1 MVNQDNHPKSLRDYL
16 RLFFTGIAMGSA
28 DTVPGVS
35 GGTMALILGVYEDL
49 VDGIKSVNLN
59 VIKLGLQFKIK
70 QAMDLVPWQFLMA
83 LGFGILAAIL
93 TLARILT
100 HILETDPQYLFA
112 FFFGLVIASAIAV
125 GARIKNWTPR
135 IWTALGVGTAVAL
148 AIALQSSSEVDPNLF
163 NLFISGMFAIM
174 AMILPG
180 ISGAFILL
188 ILGQYHNVL
197 TAVKEFQIGN
207 IIAIGLGCLLGLVI
221 FSRLLSWLLKN
232 YYETMIAVLV
242 GFMVGS
248 LYNVWPWGDHSE
260 ELVEKS
266 VSWPGFGDAEVW
278 IALGLAILGFVL
290 VSVLDHLQ
298 SRANPF
304 VLIFRKQK
312 ETEL

>member
-1 MVNQDNHPKSLRDYL
+1 MINQDNHPKSLRDYL

-49 VDGIKSVNLN
+49 VDGIKSFNLD

-70 QAMDLVPWQFLMA
+70 QAMDLMPWQFLMA
-83 LGFGILAAIL
+83 LGLGILTAIL
-93 TLARILT
+93 TLARVLT
-100 HILETDPQYLFA
+100 HVLETDPQYLFA
-112 FFFGLVIASAIAV
+112 FFFGLVVASAIAV
-125 GARIKNWTPR
+125 GARIENWSPR
-135 IWTALGVGTAVAL
+135 IWGALAVGTAVAL
-148 AIALQSSSEVDPNLF
+148 LIALQGESKVDANVF
-163 NLFISGMFAIM
+163 NLFIAGMFAIM

-207 IIAIGLGCLLGLVI
+207 IIAVALGCLLGLMI

-232 YYETMIAVLV
+232 YYETMLAVLV

-248 LYNVWPWGDHSE
+248 LYNVWPWGNHSE
-260 ELVEKS
+260 ELVEKE
-266 VSWPGFGDAEVW
+266 VSWPGLDSSEVW
-278 IALGLAILGFVL
+278 IALGLAVLGFVV

-298 SRANPF
+298 SRTNPF
-304 VLIFRKQK
+304 VSLFRKS
-312 ETEL
+312 EARL